1 MKKLNLLYAIALT
14 ALAISCGKDDEDPTY
29 KKADLIGTWEQ
40 TATTVPD
47 DGSNDDC
54 TTSKEE
60 VQFTETKMTFISTCD
75 DSSGSIELDYAFDNK
90 RTVTFE
96 LIADGKMVIQQ
107 LNSTTLKVDAF
118 YNGQKA
124 GTVTYKK
131 E

>member
-1 MKKLNLLYAIALT
+1 MKKLNLLYAFGLV

-29 KKADLIGTWEQ
+29 KKENFIGIWEQ

-54 TTSKEE
+54 TTSKQELK
-60 VQFTETKMTFISTCD
+60 FTETKMTMISTCD

-90 RTVTFE
+90 RTITFE
-96 LIADGKMVIQQ
+96 LIVDGKMVIQQ
-107 LNSTTLKVDAF
+107 LNSTTLKVDAY
-118 YNGQKA
+118 YNNQKA
-124 GTVTYKK
+124 GTITYKK